1 MIHMFRNTITGLDR
15 VFVTDIKPPKVVLI
29 TGPPGS
35 MKTSFCYSMMTRFV
49 EKSGA
54 FGLYTTLEETVDSH
68 LANMKS
74 LGIDLSLNMQISDI
88 TDLREIDQI
97 VDEDEETDYIAF
109 LENMLRHFKKEKG
122 DRFKVFALD
131 SLGALYSLMEHEENM
146 RKKMFY
152 FFKLLRDLDLYSFVV
167 MERSIGGEANLLGNE
182 GFLVDGV
189 IMLGIDRNRGKL
201 TRYLQIEKMRA
212 CKHSMEKHSLEIGSE
227 GMKILG
233 PIFE

>member
-1 MIHMFRNTITGLDR
+1 MFKDTIPGLDR
-15 VFVTDIKPPKVVLI
+15 VFHTDVKPPQVTLV

-35 MKTSFCYSMMTRFV
+35 MKTSFCYSLMTRYV
-49 EKSGA
+49 ESTGK
-54 FGLYTTLEETVDSH
+54 FGLYTTLEESVDSH
-68 LANMKS
+68 LNNMES

-97 VDEDEETDYIAF
+97 IEDDEETDYIDF
-109 LENMLRHFKKEKG
+109 LETMLRHFKKEKG
-122 DRFKVFALD
+122 DDFKVFALD
-131 SLGALYSLMEHEENM
+131 SLGALYSLMENEENM

-167 MERSIGGEANLLGNE
+167 MERSLDGDANLLGNE

-189 IMLGIDRNRGKL
+189 VMLGIDRNRGKL

-212 CKHSMEKHSLEIGSE
+212 CKHSMEKHAIDIGNN
-227 GMKILG
+227 GLKILG
-233 PIFE
+233 PLFE

>member
-1 MIHMFRNTITGLDR
+1 MFRDTIPGLDR
-15 VFVTDIKPPKVVLI
+15 VFQTDVEAPKVILV

-35 MKTSFCYSMMTRFV
+35 MKTSFCYSIMTRYV
-49 EKSGA
+49 EEQGV

-68 LANMKS
+68 LANMQS
-74 LGIDLSLNMQISDI
+74 LGIDLSLNMQVSDI
-88 TDLREIDQI
+88 TDIREIDQI
-97 VDEDEETDYIAF
+97 VDEDEETDYIQF
-109 LENMLRHFKKEKG
+109 LEQMLRHFKEEKG
-122 DRFKVFALD
+122 DQFKVFALD
-131 SLGALYSLMEHEENM
+131 SLGALYSLTENVEDM

-167 MERSIGGEANLLGNE
+167 MERTLGGEANLLGNE

-189 IMLGIDRNRGKL
+189 MMLGIDRNRGKL

-212 CKHSMEKHSLEIGSE
+212 CKHSMEKHAIEIGDM
-227 GMKILG
+227 GLKVLG

>member
-1 MIHMFRNTITGLDR
+1 MFRNTIPGLDR
-15 VFVTDIKPPKVVLI
+15 VFTTDIEPPKVVLI

-35 MKTSFCYSMMTRFV
+35 MKTSFCYSLMTRYV
-49 EKSGA
+49 ESTGT

-68 LANMKS
+68 LTNMQS

-88 TDLREIDQI
+88 TDLREIDLI
-97 VDEDEETDYIAF
+97 VDEDEETDYVDF
-109 LENMLRHFKKEKG
+109 LEKMLRHFKEEKG
-122 DRFKVFALD
+122 DKFKVFALD
-131 SLGALYSLMEHEENM
+131 SLGALYSLMEHHENM

-152 FFKLLRDLDLYSFVV
+152 FFKLLRDLDLFSYVV
-167 MERSIGGEANLLGNE
+167 MERSMSGEANLLGNE

-201 TRYLQIEKMRA
+201 TRYLQVEKMRA
-212 CKHSMEKHSLEIGSE
+212 CKHSMEKHAIDVGKKGL
-227 GMKILG
+227 KVLG